1 MFDPN
6 HTNAANT
13 SLPGLGLEQT
23 FTRKE
28 RTVSLTVIKK
38 EHVSDFVNYLLPNYR
53 VVGPIERD
61 SHYAFDEI
69 TDPTDLKLAY
79 TTTILPPK
87 KYLLPPK
94 EVLFSF
100 DRSGGGG
107 VEPIGLD
114 RPTVIFG
121 VHTCDLHAIELLDE
135 VFATGYPDPNYLNRR
150 RNTLI
155 VSVECLSPCDENSF
169 CKSMGTLTAD
179 EGYDLHLIDLGDAY
193 TVDAGTTVGEEL
205 LAGFSGLEPASQETM
220 QRLNEV
226 LSEKWPKFP
235 YRLDFDVSDLPSLL
249 SLSMKSPLWNELGE
263 RCLACAACTNVC
275 PTCFC
280 FDVQDE
286 VDLDLQHGRRVRTWD
301 SCQLD
306 DFATV
311 AGGHNFRKS
320 KAFRQRHRFMRKGKY
335 ILEAHH
341 QLGCVGCGRC
351 ARACLVDIT
360 PVSVFNEIYRQQEAG
375 STA

>member
-6 HTNAANT
+6 YTNIAI
-13 SLPGLGLEQT
+13 P
-23 FTRKE
+23 TRLAPIGASVHPKE
-28 RTVSLTVIKK
+28 RNVSLTVIKK
-38 EHVSDFVNYLLPNYR
+38 ESVADFINYLLPNYR
-53 VVGPIERD
+53 VVAPVELEDRF
-61 SHYAFDEI
+61 AFGEI
-69 TDPTDLKLAY
+69 LDPAEVRLAY

-87 KYLLPPK
+87 KYLLPPR

-100 DRSGGGG
+100 DRSNGGP
-107 VEPIGLD
+107 VEQIGLE

-121 VHTCDLHAIELLDE
+121 VHTCDLHAIQLLDL
-135 VFATGYPDPNYLNRR
+135 VFATGYPDPNYLDRR

-155 VSVECLSPCDENSF
+155 VSIECLSPCDENSF

-179 EGYDLHLIDLGDAY
+179 EGYDVHLIDLGEAF
-193 TVDAGTTVGEEL
+193 TVDAGTAAGEEL
-205 LAGFSGLEPASQETM
+205 LAGFGGFEPASHETM
-220 QRLNEV
+220 LRLNQV

-286 VDLDLQHGRRVRTWD
+286 VDLDLQHGRRIRIWD

-320 KAFRQRHRFMRKGKY
+320 KALRQRHRFMRKGKY

-360 PVSVFNEIYRQQEAG
+360 PVSVFNELYRQQEAG

>member
-1 MFDPN
+1 M
-6 HTNAANT
+6 
-13 SLPGLGLEQT
+13 
-23 FTRKE
+23 E
-28 RTVSLTVIKK
+28 RTVSLTVIHK
-38 EHVSDFVNYLLPNYR
+38 EKLGNFIKNLIPEFR
-53 VVGPIERD
+53 VVGPVLKN
-61 SHYAFDEI
+61 SHYAFEEI
-69 TDPTDLKLAY
+69 IDPAELQLAY

-87 KYLLPPK
+87 KYLLPPR
-94 EVLFSF
+94 EVLFTF
-100 DRSGGGG
+100 DRSNGGE
-107 VEPIGLD
+107 VKVTQPEK
-114 RPTVIFG
+114 PTVIFG
-121 VHTCDLHAIELLDE
+121 VHTCDLHAIQLLDE
-135 VFATGYPDPNYLNRR
+135 VFTAGYPDPNYLDKRH
-150 RNTLI
+150 NTLI
-155 VSVECLSPCDENSF
+155 VSIECLSPCDENSF

-179 EGYDLHLIDLGDAY
+179 EGYDLHLIELGDAY
-193 TVDAGTTVGEEL
+193 TVDAGTEAGEIL
-205 LAGFSGLEPASQETM
+205 LERYAEVEPASQETM
-220 QRLNEV
+220 QRLNQV

-249 SLSMKSPLWNELGE
+249 SLSMKSPLWHELGE

-286 VDLDLQHGRRVRTWD
+286 VDLDLKHGRRVRVWD

-320 KAFRQRHRFMRKGKY
+320 KALRQRHRFMRKGKY
-335 ILEAHH
+335 ILEAHNH
-341 QLGCVGCGRC
+341 LGCVGCGRC

-360 PVSVFNEIYRQQEAG
+360 PVSVFNELNRQQEVG

>member
-1 MFDPN
+1 
-6 HTNAANT
+6 
-13 SLPGLGLEQT
+13 
-23 FTRKE
+23 
-28 RTVSLTVIKK
+28 VSLTVIKK
-38 EHVSDFVNYLLPNYR
+38 ERLADFINNLLPHYR
-53 VVGPIERD
+53 VVGPVEKN

-69 TDPTDLKLAY
+69 ADPAELRLGY

-94 EVLFSF
+94 EVLFTF
-100 DRSGGGG
+100 DRSN
-107 VEPIGLD
+107 VSEVMAVQPD
-114 RPTVIFG
+114 KPTVIFG
-121 VHTCDLHAIELLDE
+121 VHTCDLHAIQLLDE
-135 VFATGYPDPNYLNRR
+135 VFATGYPDPDYLDRR
-150 RNTLI
+150 SNTLI
-155 VSVECLSPCDENSF
+155 VSLECLSPCDENSF

-179 EGYDLHLIDLGDAY
+179 EGYDLHLIDLGGEY
-193 TVDAGTTVGEEL
+193 TIDTGTDAGEKL
-205 LAGFSGLEPASQETM
+205 LAEFAPVDPASQVTM
-220 QRLNEV
+220 QRLNQV

-235 YRLDFDVSDLPSLL
+235 YRLEFDVSDLPSLL

-286 VDLDLQHGRRVRTWD
+286 VDLDLQHGRRVRVWD

-320 KAFRQRHRFMRKGKY
+320 KALRQRHRFMRKGKY

-360 PVSVFNEIYRQQEAG
+360 PVSVFNELYRQQEAG
-375 STA
+375 STE